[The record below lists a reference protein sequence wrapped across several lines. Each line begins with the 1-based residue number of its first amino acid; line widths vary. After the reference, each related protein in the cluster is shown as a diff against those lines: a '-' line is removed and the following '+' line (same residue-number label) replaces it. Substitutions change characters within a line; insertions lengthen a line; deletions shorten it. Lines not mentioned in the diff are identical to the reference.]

1 MASPYLLK
9 FRRGLVGNTIESRDM
24 EDVRHDVVTDIRRV
38 TADIAS
44 HDSEIHDLHELA
56 DNTMLLPNGVWTN
69 GTPDG
74 LRQQAI
80 GLEGHYDRV
89 DHQTKR
95 ALFENIYDADMEIAK
110 SGVYEKQG
118 QSVLG
123 RADLVN
129 ESLAD
134 TLTDAFGTE
143 YDDYAVGRLQIEEQ
157 INIANED
164 VEGYL
169 QSLAEQH
176 NGRIPVY
183 TPGVYVPVRPETL
196 LDTMPQERQD
206 HLRKVAKEAGL
217 KGMREGK
224 VRKQPDGYVD
234 MSDSS
239 DFHNQYQ

>member
-1 MASPYLLK
+1 MASPYLVK

-24 EDVRHDVVTDIRRV
+24 EDVRQDVVTDIHRV
-38 TADIAS
+38 TAEIAA
-44 HDSEIHDLHELA
+44 HDGEIRDLHDLA
-56 DNTMLLPNGVWTN
+56 DNTMLLPNGIWTN

-95 ALFENIYDADMEIAK
+95 TLFENIYDADMEIAK
-110 SGVYEKQG
+110 SGAYEKQG
-118 QSVLG
+118 QMVIG

-169 QSLAEQH
+169 QGLAAQH

-183 TPGVYVPVRPETL
+183 TPGVYREVEPDTYLETL
-196 LDTMPQERQD
+196 PNARQE
-206 HLRKVAKEAGL
+206 HLRKVVQEAGL
-217 KGMREGK
+217 RGMREGK
-224 VRKQPDGYVD
+224 FRKQPDGYVD
-234 MSDSS
+234 TQDSS
-239 DFHNQYQ
+239 DFHDQYQ